1 MNENEITTGVRASDA
16 ERERVATMVSDA
28 AGEGR
33 LTLAE
38 AEQRMASIYAAKY
51 RAELDQ
57 YVADL
62 PGGQSDERRERPVR
76 GPADR
81 FPVRLRIHAAV
92 AVVVSVLLIVRWAAL
107 DVPYFFPAVPML
119 FLFGSLL
126 LHARYV
132 AGSRGGLRS
141 RWGGP

>member
-1 MNENEITTGVRASDA
+1 MNENEITGGVRASDA

-38 AEQRMASIYAAKY
+38 AEQRMESIYAAKY

-57 YVADL
+57 YVEDL
-62 PGGQSDERRERPVR
+62 PGGRPERPPAVR
-76 GPADR
+76 GPAGR
-81 FPVRLRIHAAV
+81 FPVRLRVHAAV

-107 DVPYFFPAVPML
+107 DVPYFFPAIPMV

-126 LHARYV
+126 LHARFA
-132 AGSRGGLRS
+132 AGQGPVGWRPRRGG
-141 RWGGP
+141 P

>member
-1 MNENEITTGVRASDA
+1 MNENEISSGVRASDA

-38 AEQRMASIYAAKY
+38 AEQRMASIYAAKF

-57 YVADL
+57 YVEDL
-62 PGGQSDERRERPVR
+62 PGGRPEERPVR
-76 GPADR
+76 SPAGR

-107 DVPYFFPAVPML
+107 DVPYFFPAVPMV

-126 LHARYV
+126 LHARFV
-132 AGSRGGLRS
+132 AGQGAAGWRPHRGG
-141 RWGGP
+141 P

>member
-1 MNENEITTGVRASDA
+1 MNDNEITSGVRASDA
-16 ERERVATMVSDA
+16 ERERIAKMVSDA

-38 AEQRMASIYAAKY
+38 AEQRMESIYAAKY

-57 YVADL
+57 HVTDL
-62 PGGQSDERRERPVR
+62 PGGRTDERPPAVR
-76 GPADR
+76 GPVGR

-107 DVPYFFPAVPML
+107 DVPYFFPAVPMA

-126 LHARYV
+126 LHARFV
-132 AGSRGGLRS
+132 AGRGAAWRG